1 MDSTRRDFLKS
12 SGLVIM
18 AGSAGFLTADQFV
31 RGADAPFNL
40 GSNKNKME
48 QAADE
53 KLGAIGKSGLGD
65 KSSPIETGGEEK
77 QRPTLVTIFLRGGA
91 DAMNALVPY
100 GDPEYYKLRPTIGL
114 TEKGKKGEAG
124 LAMLDKDPYWAFNPG
139 MAGLV
144 PLYKE
149 GIIVPIVNVGSP
161 HDTRSHFS
169 AQDYME
175 RGAPGNAKVSSGWLN
190 RYLEAS
196 KKPFDAP
203 LRGLSA
209 QSLLPRALRGDYPVL
224 AGDNHTEH
232 MDLFADL
239 YAPQNM
245 ENMTAREGAGPVSGS
260 RLDSRPANSSDPKLM
275 TADMTRDIITMSGTN
290 AVSRIKALDLAM
302 AQRTEGRYPG
312 GGLGHQ
318 LQVIA
323 KVIKANVGL
332 EVAQADLGGW
342 DTHRGQGGADG
353 NHTKMLKNLS
363 DCLLAFRED
372 LGKRMD
378 KVMVL
383 VMSEFG
389 RTAHENGSQGT
400 DHGRGGFMLA
410 MGNMMQGGKFY
421 GIHKGLEDLAG
432 GRYQPV
438 HTDYRNVF
446 AESVTRL
453 FHFDPFTNNCFPG
466 YKGDHTNFLGYIKQ
480 MKEV

>member
-1 MDSTRRDFLKS
+1 
-12 SGLVIM
+12 M
-18 AGSAGFLTADQFV
+18 AGAAGFLTADQFV
-31 RGADAPFNL
+31 RGEGPFSL
-40 GSNKNKME
+40 GSSKNKVGNAGNGPDGK
-48 QAADE
+48 QTSPADD
-53 KLGAIGKSGLGD
+53 AIA
-65 KSSPIETGGEEK
+65 EAK

-91 DAMNALVPY
+91 DSLNAFVPY
-100 GDPEYYKLRPTIGL
+100 GDPNYYKYRPTIAI
-114 TEKGKKGEAG
+114 TEKGEKGAPGLTKIKGNDYWGLSPG
-124 LAMLDKDPYWAFNPG
+124 LAGMLPLFEEG
-139 MAGLV
+139 VLV
-144 PLYKE
+144 P
-149 GIIVPIVNVGSP
+149 IINVGSP

-175 RGAPGNAKVSSGWLN
+175 RGAPGNARVTNGWLN

-209 QSLLPRALRGDYPVL
+209 QALLPRALRGDYPVL

-232 MDLFADL
+232 MELFADL

-245 ENMTAREGAGPVSGS
+245 ENMIAREGAGPTSGS
-260 RLDSRPANSSDPKLM
+260 RLDARPNQNAEAKTL
-275 TADMTRDIITMSGTN
+275 TADMTRDIITLSGTN
-290 AVSRIKALDLAM
+290 AVERIKALDKAAM
-302 AQRTEGRYPG
+302 TPTDASYPG
-312 GGLGHQ
+312 GGLAHQ
-318 LQVIA
+318 LRTIA

-332 EVAQADLGGW
+332 EVAQADYGGW
-342 DTHRGQGGADG
+342 DTHRGQGGVEG
-353 NHTKMLKNLS
+353 QHTKLLHHLS

-389 RTAHENGSQGT
+389 RTVHENGSQGT

-410 MGNMMQGGKFY
+410 MGNMIQGGKFY
-421 GIHKGLEDLAG
+421 GIHKGMEDLEH

-446 AESVTRL
+446 AESITRL
-453 FHFDPFTNNCFPG
+453 FHFDPFQSQLFPG
-466 YKGDHTNFLGYIKQ
+466 YKGDGSSFINFAKQ
-480 MKEV
+480 LKEA

>member
-1 MDSTRRDFLKS
+1 VDSRRRDFLRS

-18 AGSAGFLTADQFV
+18 GGAAGFLTAEQFV
-31 RGADAPFNL
+31 RGEGPFQL
-40 GSNKNKME
+40 GSNK
-48 QAADE
+48 
-53 KLGAIGKSGLGD
+53 GGTSSGT
-65 KSSPIETGGEEK
+65 SNERTSPVDNTVSEEK

-91 DAMNALVPY
+91 DSLNAIVPY
-100 GDPEYYKLRPTIGL
+100 ADPNYYKLRPSIAI
-114 TEKGKKGEAG
+114 TEKGAKGA
-124 LAMLDKDPYWAFNPG
+124 P
-139 MAGLV
+139 GLV
-144 PLYKE
+144 KIKNEDYYGLSPGLSALLPLYEE
-149 GIIVPIVNVGSP
+149 GCVVPIINVGSP

-175 RGAPGNAKVSSGWLN
+175 RGAPGNAKVTNGWLN

-209 QSLLPRALRGDYPVL
+209 QALLPRALRGDYPVL

-232 MDLFADL
+232 MELFADL

-245 ENMTAREGAGPVSGS
+245 ENMIAREGAGPTSGS
-260 RLDSRPANSSDPKLM
+260 RLDARPNQDGPNKAI
-275 TADMTRDIITMSGTN
+275 TADMTRDVITMSGTS
-290 AVSRIKALDLAM
+290 AVSRIEALDKA
-302 AQRTEGRYPG
+302 AATPSDAAYPG
-312 GGLGHQ
+312 GYLGHQ
-318 LQVIA
+318 LQTIA

-342 DTHRGQGGADG
+342 DTHRGQGGVEG
-353 NHTKMLKNLS
+353 NHTKMLKHLADNLV
-363 DCLLAFRED
+363 AFHKD
-372 LGKRMD
+372 LGKRNE

-410 MGNMMQGGKFY
+410 MGNMIQGGKIY
-421 GIHKGLEDLAG
+421 GVNKGLGDLQD
-432 GRYQPV
+432 GRYSPV

-446 AESVTRL
+446 AECITRL
-453 FHFDPFTNNCFPG
+453 FHFDPFESKLFPG
-466 YKGDHTNFLGYIKQ
+466 YKGDGSNFVGFSKQ
-480 MKEV
+480 LKEA

>member
-1 MDSTRRDFLKS
+1 MDSTRRDFLRS

-18 AGSAGFLTADQFV
+18 GGAAGFMTAEQFV
-31 RGADAPFNL
+31 RGADSPFQL
-40 GSNKNKME
+40 GSSKANIPGGTGGT
-48 QAADE
+48 AD
-53 KLGAIGKSGLGD
+53 D
-65 KSSPIETGGEEK
+65 KSSPVDDAVSAEK

-91 DAMNALVPY
+91 DALNALVPY
-100 GDPEYYKLRPTIGL
+100 QDPNYYKYRPTIAIS
-114 TEKGKKGEAG
+114 EKGGKNGAGITKVKGEDYYAFGPGLAG
-124 LAMLDKDPYWAFNPG
+124 LA
-139 MAGLV
+139 
-144 PLYKE
+144 PLFQE
-149 GIIVPIVNVGSP
+149 GVIVPIVNAGSP

-175 RGAPGNAKVSSGWLN
+175 RGAPGSAKVTSGWLN
-190 RYLEAS
+190 RYLELS

-209 QSLLPRALRGDYPVL
+209 QALLPRALRGDYPVL

-232 MDLFADL
+232 MELFADL

-245 ENMTAREGAGPVSGS
+245 ENMKAREGAGPVAGS
-260 RLDSRPANSSDPKLM
+260 RLDSRPNAGADAKLL

-290 AVSRIKALDLAM
+290 AVSRIKALDKA
-302 AQRTEGRYPG
+302 ANTPTDASYPG

-318 LQVIA
+318 LRTIA

-353 NHTKMLKNLS
+353 NHTKMLKHLS
-363 DCLLAFRED
+363 DCLLAFRQD

-378 KVMVL
+378 KVVVL

-389 RTAHENGSQGT
+389 RTVHENGSQGT

-410 MGNMMQGGKFY
+410 MGNMMNGGKFY
-421 GIHKGLEDLAG
+421 GINKGLEDLEH
-432 GRYQPV
+432 GRFQPV

-446 AESVTRL
+446 AETITRL
-453 FHFDPFTNNCFPG
+453 FHFDPFASQLFPG
-466 YKGDHTNFLGYIKQ
+466 YKGNGDNFLGFMKQ
-480 MKEV
+480 MKEA

>member
-1 MDSTRRDFLKS
+1 M
-12 SGLVIM
+12 VIM
-18 AGSAGFLTADQFV
+18 GGAAGFFTAEQFV
-31 RGADAPFNL
+31 RGAGPFSL
-40 GSNKNKME
+40 GGSSKGNGE
-48 QAADE
+48 G
-53 KLGAIGKSGLGD
+53 GASSTA
-65 KSSPIETGGEEK
+65 KSSPVDDAVSLEK

-91 DAMNALVPY
+91 DSLNAFVPY
-100 GDPEYYKLRPTIGL
+100 GDPNYYKYRPTIAIGEKANKGGAGVTKIKDNDYFGL
-114 TEKGKKGEAG
+114 
-124 LAMLDKDPYWAFNPG
+124 NPG
-139 MAGLV
+139 LSGLLPLYEQGVLV
-144 PLYKE
+144 P
-149 GIIVPIVNVGSP
+149 IINVGSP

-175 RGAPGNAKVSSGWLN
+175 RGAPGNAKVTNGWLN

-209 QSLLPRALRGDYPVL
+209 QALLPRALRGDYPVL

-232 MDLFADL
+232 MELFADL

-245 ENMTAREGAGPVSGS
+245 ENMIAREGAGPTSGS
-260 RLDSRPANSSDPKLM
+260 RLDARPNNDGPNKLM

-290 AVSRIKALDLAM
+290 AVSRIAALDKA
-302 AQRTEGRYPG
+302 ANTPSDANYPN

-318 LQVIA
+318 LRTIA

-332 EVAQADLGGW
+332 EVAQADYGGW

-353 NHTKMLKNLS
+353 QHTKLLKHLS

-372 LGKRMD
+372 LGGRMD

-389 RTAHENGSQGT
+389 RTAHENGSNGT
-400 DHGRGGFMLA
+400 DHGRGGFMIA
-410 MGNMMQGGKFY
+410 MGNMISGGKFF
-421 GIHKGLEDLAG
+421 GVNKGLEDLEH
-432 GRYQPV
+432 GRFQPV

-446 AESVTRL
+446 AESITRL
-453 FHFDPFTNNCFPG
+453 FHFDPFEAKLFPG
-466 YKGDHTNFLGYIKQ
+466 YKGDGSNFIGFSKQ
-480 MKEV
+480 LKEA

>member
-1 MDSTRRDFLKS
+1 M
-12 SGLVIM
+12 VIM
-18 AGSAGFLTADQFV
+18 GGAAGFFTAEQFV
-31 RGADAPFNL
+31 RGDGPFSL
-40 GSNKNKME
+40 GSSKTKGVDGNGGSSE
-48 QAADE
+48 QT
-53 KLGAIGKSGLGD
+53 
-65 KSSPIETGGEEK
+65 SPVDNSVSEAK

-91 DAMNALVPY
+91 DGLNAFVPY
-100 GDPEYYKLRPTIGL
+100 GDQNYYKLRPTIAIG
-114 TEKGKKGEAG
+114 EKGAKGAPGVTKIKGNDYWG
-124 LAMLDKDPYWAFNPG
+124 LNPG
-139 MAGLV
+139 LSGLL
-144 PLYKE
+144 PLFDE
-149 GIIVPIVNVGSP
+149 GVLIPIINVGSP

-175 RGAPGNAKVSSGWLN
+175 RGAPGNAKVSNGWLN

-209 QSLLPRALRGDYPVL
+209 QALLPRALRGDYPVL
-224 AGDNHTEH
+224 AGENHTEH
-232 MDLFADL
+232 MELFADL

-245 ENMTAREGAGPVSGS
+245 ENMIAREGAGPTSGS
-260 RLDSRPANSSDPKLM
+260 RLDSRPNNDGPNKLL

-290 AVSRIKALDLAM
+290 AVERIKALDKA
-302 AQRTEGRYPG
+302 AATPSDASYPG

-318 LQVIA
+318 LRTIA

-332 EVAQADLGGW
+332 EVAQADYGGW

-353 NHTKMLKNLS
+353 NHAKMLNHLAAN
-363 DCLLAFRED
+363 LLAFRKD
-372 LGKRMD
+372 LGGRMD

-400 DHGRGGFMLA
+400 DHGRGGFMIA
-410 MGNMMQGGKFY
+410 MGNMIQGGKFY
-421 GIHKGLEDLAG
+421 GAHKGMDDLEG

-446 AESVTRL
+446 AETVTRL
-453 FHFDPFTNNCFPG
+453 FHFDPFEAKLFPG
-466 YKGDHTNFLGYIKQ
+466 YKGDGSNFIGFSKQ
-480 MKEV
+480 MKEA